1 MPDYKQ
7 QTTPARN
14 ISLTA
19 AEAKALADMG
29 FGLFKLQGRL
39 DIPYA
44 FFFDFLR
51 YTLENEVAFPAM
63 YPPFCFA
70 IRAWEREKAKGRKK

>member
-1 MPDYKQ
+1 
-7 QTTPARN
+7 
-14 ISLTA
+14 
-19 AEAKALADMG
+19 MG